1 MATNE
6 QEFLAHIKKREGTE
20 FNVKNE
26 HISYED
32 KIKPKGYLTG
42 GYGHLLSKDEI
53 TAYPRGTPISIEVVD
68 EWLVNDT
75 RKAIAAARQQ
85 GSEMKHTPTESFIYA
100 LASVNFQLGTEW
112 RTKNADGSLGGFK
125 GAWAAL
131 KSGNYDSTIAN
142 INFNNPGRMENPYMP
157 AFMSASTGWKIQTK
171 NRVADFELAI
181 RKFKGE
187 VNGIKYVEESAFS
200 LTQLEKNAKKGYGK
214 LKSMV
219 KEYSQYGK

>member
-1 MATNE
+1 MAANE

-20 FNVKNE
+20 FGFFNGKKQ

-32 KIKPKGYLTG
+32 KIKPQGYLTG
-42 GYGHLLSKDEI
+42 GYGHLLSKNEI
-53 TAYPRGTPISIEVVD
+53 KTYPAGTVIPIEVVD
-68 EWLVNDT
+68 QWLVDDT

-85 GSEMKHTPTESFIYA
+85 GSEMEDTPTESFIYA
-100 LASVNFQLGTEW
+100 LANVNFQLGTEW
-112 RTKNADGSLGGFK
+112 RTKNADGSPGGFK

-131 KSGNYDSTIAN
+131 KSGDYDNTIAN
-142 INFNNPGRMENPYMP
+142 INLNNPGVNENP
-157 AFMSASTGWKIQTK
+157 TGWKIQTE

-181 RKFKGE
+181 REFKGA
-187 VNGIKYVEESAFS
+187 VNGIKYVEESSFS
-200 LTQLEKNAKKGYGK
+200 LNQLEKNAKKGYGK

>member
-1 MATNE
+1 MAANE
-6 QEFLAHIKKREGTE
+6 QEFLAHIKAREGTE
-20 FNVKNE
+20 LNVKNQ

-32 KIKPKGYLTG
+32 KIKPQGYLTG
-42 GYGHLLSKDEI
+42 GYGHLLSKNEI
-53 TAYPRGTPISIEVVD
+53 KTYPAGTVIPIAVVD
-68 EWLVNDT
+68 QWLINDT

-85 GSEMKHTPTESFIYA
+85 GSEMKDTPTESFIYA
-100 LASVNFQLGTEW
+100 LANVNFQLGTEW
-112 RTKNADGSLGGFK
+112 RTKNADGSSGGFK

-131 KSGNYDSTIAN
+131 KSGDYDNTIAN
-142 INFNNPGRMENPYMP
+142 INFNNPGVNENP
-157 AFMSASTGWKIQTK
+157 TGWKIQTK

-200 LTQLEKNAKKGYGK
+200 LNQLEKNAKKGYGK

>member
-20 FNVKNE
+20 LNVKNQ

-32 KIKPKGYLTG
+32 KIKPQGYLTG

-53 TAYPRGTPISIEVVD
+53 KTYPRGTPIPIEVVD
-68 EWLVNDT
+68 QWLIDDT

-85 GSEMKHTPTESFIYA
+85 GSEMQHNVTESFIYA

-125 GAWAAL
+125 KTWAAL
-131 KSGNYDSTIAN
+131 QSGNYDRAILN
-142 INFNNPGRMENPYMP
+142 INFNNPGVKENP
-157 AFMSASTGWKIQTK
+157 TGWKIQTK

-181 RKFKGE
+181 RKLKGE
-187 VNGIKYVEESAFS
+187 INGIKYVEESAFS
-200 LTQLEKNAKKGYGK
+200 LNQLEKNAKKGYGK
-214 LKSMV
+214 LKSMI

>member
-32 KIKPKGYLTG
+32 KIKPQGYLTG

-53 TAYPRGTPISIEVVD
+53 TAYPAGTAIPIEVVD
-68 EWLVNDT
+68 QWLVDDT
-75 RKAIAAARQQ
+75 RKAIAAARKQ
-85 GSEMKHTPTESFIYA
+85 GSEMKDTPTESFIYA
-100 LASVNFQLGTEW
+100 LANVNFQLGTEW
-112 RTKNADGSLGGFK
+112 RTKNADGSPGGFK

-131 KSGNYDSTIAN
+131 KSGDYDNTIAN
-142 INFNNPGRMENPYMP
+142 IRFNNPGVNKNP
-157 AFMSASTGWKIQTK
+157 TGWQIQTE
-171 NRVADFELAI
+171 NRVDDFELAI
-181 RKFKGE
+181 KEFKGA
-187 VNGIKYVEESAFS
+187 VNGIKYMEENSFS